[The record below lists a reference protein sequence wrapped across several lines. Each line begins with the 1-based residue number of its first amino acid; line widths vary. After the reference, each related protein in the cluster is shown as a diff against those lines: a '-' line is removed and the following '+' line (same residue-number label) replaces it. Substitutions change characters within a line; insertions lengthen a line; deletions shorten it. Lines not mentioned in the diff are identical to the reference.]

1 MSDKGPGIVQ
11 RAWNA
16 LLLLAAI
23 CLVGHL
29 IQLWVMPL
37 LPVVFAVL
45 VLLTLLRLLFGRR

>member
-16 LLLLAAI
+16 LLWLAAVCFI
-23 CLVGHL
+23 GHL

-45 VLLTLLRLLFGRR
+45 VLLTLIRLFFRRR